1 MRVVSGGEPHAPARR
16 TRPPAAGDAPDPSCT
31 SNVMYYVAF
40 RAAGVLRGLAIRPTR
55 SVPPAACASAGF
67 PRGYRASPASAP
79 RSQVRRR
86 AAAAVPTAPSSSGIE
101 RERAAVAGGRR
112 RRRAARAHPGARER
126 EGGLARRERP
136 RRPPRWLG
144 GSRGH
149 SARRPRPLARL
160 GGACCA
166 SFWASTQRTRRVER
180 VCVGA
185 ERACPSAQSSTLSQ
199 STRLF
204 L

>member
-1 MRVVSGGEPHAPARR
+1 MQAPPSRA
-16 TRPPAAGDAPDPSCT
+16 TRAPQD
-31 SNVMYYVAF
+31 
-40 RAAGVLRGLAIRPTR
+40 RAIRP
-55 SVPPAACASAGF
+55 SYSAPPPAPSSAASS
-67 PRGYRASPASAP
+67 RGYRASPASAP

-149 SARRPRPLARL
+149 SARRPRPPARL